1 MSRGNDIAKHWF
13 LYLSI
18 LSLWLRL
25 HLATYLAEPK
35 YVSCVRL
42 GEILAEVSRDRI
54 NRSLLRERYTPKALF
69 EEVSG
74 SLI

>member
-1 MSRGNDIAKHWF
+1 MRQCSKPSTDQCNSTLYTLF
-13 LYLSI
+13 LI
-18 LSLWLRL
+18 
-25 HLATYLAEPK
+25 AEPK

-42 GEILAEVSRDRI
+42 GEILAEVSRDRL
-54 NRSLLRERYTPKALF
+54 NRFLLRERYTPKAFF